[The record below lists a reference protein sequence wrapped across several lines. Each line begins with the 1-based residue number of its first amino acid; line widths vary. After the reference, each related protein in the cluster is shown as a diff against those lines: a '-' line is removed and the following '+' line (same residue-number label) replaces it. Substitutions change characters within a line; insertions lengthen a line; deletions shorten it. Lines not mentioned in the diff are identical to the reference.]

1 MTMWMIWQRMC
12 QLTFVIYT
20 NQILGNL
27 DIRGSP
33 TYKLDEAWFLLV
45 NFWYM
50 MVDYEKWLSFLPTY
64 NANVILWQK
73 TKPPLKNFMLHKE
86 SRICLVKMNTSVDYI
101 GPSDNAPWLNT
112 SLMTSPSPMLHV
124 FQMLLGTKKLFIKEF
139 DILNV
144 NIIFQTMT

>member
-50 MVDYEKWLSFLPTY
+50 IIDYEEWFVFPSHLQCKFSSLTK
-64 NANVILWQK
+64 NK
-73 TKPPLKNFMLHKE
+73 TPVEKLALHKE
-86 SRICLVKMNTSVDYI
+86 SHICLVKMNTSVDYT

-124 FQMLLGTKKLFIKEF
+124 FQMLLGQKSCL
-139 DILNV
+139 
-144 NIIFQTMT
+144 